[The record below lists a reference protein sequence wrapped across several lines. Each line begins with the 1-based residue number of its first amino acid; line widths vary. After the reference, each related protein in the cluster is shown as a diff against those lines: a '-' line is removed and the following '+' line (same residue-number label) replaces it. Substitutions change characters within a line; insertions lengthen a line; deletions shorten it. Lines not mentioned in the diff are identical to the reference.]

1 MLVKIVSIMLEDTF
15 TTDDVV
21 ERIALLRRYYGI
33 KLFAG
38 GGDVT
43 IAEVIRTDGEEEHTV
58 RVLEHWEQKFAQ
70 AGIPELVVYEALDA
84 IEEDLSG
91 MPSVTLYV
99 PIHFAHEHIERFCR
113 WFRQSVQPNILLS
126 LRVDPRVGGG
136 CGVIWNDV
144 YHDLSL
150 KYRIHQ
156 KRTEVVEMFNRYT
169 HA

>member
-1 MLVKIVSIMLEDTF
+1 MLVKIVSIMLADTY

-21 ERIALLRRYYGI
+21 ERIALLRRYYGV

-38 GGDVT
+38 GSQTTLRESVG
-43 IAEVIRTDGEEEHTV
+43 AECDEFTV
-58 RVLEHWEQKFAQ
+58 GVLENWETKFAA
-70 AGIPELVVYEALDA
+70 AGIQQLVVYEALDA

-91 MPSVTLYV
+91 MPSVSLYV
-99 PIHFAHEHIERFCR
+99 PIRFTHEHIERFCR

-150 KYRIHQ
+150 KYHIHE
-156 KRTEVVEMFNRYT
+156 KRAEVVEMFNRYT